1 MTSMKKLLFT
11 LILGSPLTLLT
22 SPDCYALFVKDP
34 KTGVIKE
41 NPQLKVSCSCPC
53 ATQRLSNTTC
63 LECRHKVGKAPDI
76 NKKNHTV
83 DLVLTKTR

>member
-1 MTSMKKLLFT
+1 MKKLLFT
-11 LILGSPLTLLT
+11 LILGSLFTIIA

-34 KTGVIKE
+34 KTGMIKS

-63 LECRHKVGKAPDI
+63 LECRHRVGKPLAKIKQNPA
-76 NKKNHTV
+76 V